1 MCVCMRLLHSLL
13 LSPTK
18 SRKDVGQT
26 NQREFIASLVESLKA
41 IKTRQKKE
49 SKVTRSPSAAFRE
62 SRKPRRGGTKS
73 RGRALGPLP
82 VVKLPL

>member
-1 MCVCMRLLHSLL
+1 MCICAFFT

-26 NQREFIASLVESLKA
+26 NQREFIASLVENLKA
-41 IKTRQKKE
+41 IKTRQKKK
-49 SKVTRSPSAAFRE
+49 SKVTRSPSVAYKE

-73 RGRALGPLP
+73 RGRALGAPP
-82 VVKLPL
+82 RC